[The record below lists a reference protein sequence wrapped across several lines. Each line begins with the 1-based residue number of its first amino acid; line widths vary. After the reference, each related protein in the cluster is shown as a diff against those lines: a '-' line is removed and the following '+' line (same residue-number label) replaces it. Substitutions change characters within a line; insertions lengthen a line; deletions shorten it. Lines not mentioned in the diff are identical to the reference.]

1 MIIHNVTQG
10 SPEWHALRAQHF
22 TASEAPAM
30 MGASKYQSRSDLLK
44 QKKTGL
50 AAEVSQHQ
58 QALFNRGHA
67 AEAAARLIVEEMIGE
82 ELYPVTATE
91 GDLLASMDGMDM
103 AETVLFEHKLWNAD
117 LVAQVRAGELEP
129 HYYWQL
135 EQQLLVSG
143 AGHVIFACSDGTRTN
158 FVHMEYRPV
167 AGRAEALQAG
177 WRQFAADLEA
187 FEVEAPKAEAVGRAP
202 EHLPALHIK
211 VTGMVEAS
219 NLAEFKA
226 TAMSVLAKINT
237 DLTTDQHFADAAL
250 TVKWC
255 ENVEE
260 RLEAAKQHALSQTAS
275 IDDLFRTI
283 DEIAAETRAKRLT
296 LDKLVKTQKEAIKL
310 KIKDKAEQ
318 DFRDYVA
325 AINQRLSKV
334 QFPIIVQ
341 LPVIPVDFVG
351 AIKGKKTITG
361 LRDGA
366 NGELARAKIEAD
378 NLAMLIEKNLASL
391 RELATDHAF
400 LFSDAQQLVLKA
412 NDDLVLL
419 INARI
424 AEHKAEEERRLE
436 AERERIR
443 EEERQRLELEQQEA
457 ATAQQPDPVA
467 EPEPVPAAPA
477 PARAAGYSRS
487 ATAPTT
493 QWIARVT
500 DKSALIAAIAA
511 GYATED
517 LLIIDQPALDSLAN
531 DKRQALKLPGVIAE
545 QATAKAA

>member
-1 MIIHNVTQG
+1 MIIHNVVQG

-91 GDLLASMDGMDM
+91 GNLLASMDGMDM

-135 EQQLLVSG
+135 EQQLLVS
-143 AGHVIFACSDGTRTN
+143 AAERVIFVCSDGTRAN

-187 FEVEAPKAEAVGRAP
+187 FEVEAPKTEAVGRAP

-211 VTGMVEAS
+211 VSGMVEAS

-226 TAMSVLAKINT
+226 TALGVLAKINT

-275 IDDLFRTI
+275 IDELFRTI
-283 DEIAAETRAKRLT
+283 DEIAAETRNKRLT
-296 LDKLVKTQKEAIKL
+296 LKKLVDTQKEAIRL
-310 KIKDKAEQ
+310 KIKGKAEQ
-318 DFRDYVA
+318 DFCDYVA
-325 AINQRLSKV
+325 AINQRLGK
-334 QFPIIVQ
+334 VQ
-341 LPVIPVDFVG
+341 LPVIPVDFAN

-361 LRDGA
+361 LQDGA

-378 NLAMLIEKNLASL
+378 KWATLMEQNLASL

-412 NDDLVLL
+412 NDDLMLL

-424 AEHKAEEERRLE
+424 AEHQAEEERRLE

-477 PARAAGYSRS
+477 PARAAGRSRT

-511 GYATED
+511 GHATED
-517 LLIIDQPALDSLAN
+517 LLIINQPALDSLAN
-531 DKRQALKLPGVIAE
+531 SNGQTLNLPGVIVEEAP
-545 QATAKAA
+545 AKAA

>member
-1 MIIHNVTQG
+1 MIIHNVVQG

-50 AAEVSQHQ
+50 TAEVSPHQ

-91 GDLLASMDGMDM
+91 GNLLASMDGMDM
-103 AETVLFEHKLWNAD
+103 AEIVLFEHKLWNAD

-202 EHLPALHIK
+202 EHLPALHIE
-211 VTGMVEAS
+211 VTGMVKAS
-219 NLAEFKA
+219 NLAEFKT
-226 TAMSVLAKINT
+226 TALGALAKINT
-237 DLTTDQHFADAAL
+237 TLTTDQHFSDADK

-255 ENVEE
+255 KDVEE
-260 RLEAAKQHALSQTAS
+260 RLDAAKQHALSQTAS
-275 IDDLFRTI
+275 IEELFRTL
-283 DEIAAETRAKRLT
+283 DQIAEETRAKRLE
-296 LDKLVKTQKEAIKL
+296 LDKLVKARKEAIRL
-310 KIKDKAEQ
+310 EIKAKAEQ
-318 DFRDYVA
+318 EVRNYVA
-325 AINQRLSKV
+325 AINQRLGK
-334 QFPIIVQ
+334 VQ
-341 LPVIPVDFVG
+341 LPIIPVDFAN
-351 AIKGKKTITG
+351 AIKGKKTIAG
-361 LRDGA
+361 LQDGA

-378 NLAMLIEKNLASL
+378 NWAALIEKNLASL

-424 AEHKAEEERRLE
+424 TEHKAEEERRLE

-443 EEERQRLELEQQEA
+443 EEERQRLEREQQEA
-457 ATAQQPDPVA
+457 AAAQKPDPVV

-477 PARAAGYSRS
+477 PTRVATSSRS
-487 ATAPTT
+487 APATR
-493 QWIARVT
+493 WVARIIN
-500 DKSALIAAIAA
+500 KSAFIAAIAE
-511 GYATED
+511 GLATED
-517 LLIIDQPALDSLAN
+517 LLMIDQPALDSLAN
-531 DKRQALKLPGVIAE
+531 DKGQALKLPGVVVEKAP
-545 QATAKAA
+545 AKAA

>member
-1 MIIHNVTQG
+1 MIIHNVVQG

-50 AAEVSQHQ
+50 TEEVSPHQ
-58 QALFNRGHA
+58 QALFSRGHA

-91 GDLLASMDGMDM
+91 GNLLASMDGMDM

-135 EQQLLVSG
+135 EQQLLVSS
-143 AGHVIFACSDGTRTN
+143 AERVIFVCSDGTRAN

-226 TAMSVLAKINT
+226 TALGVLAKINT
-237 DLTTDQHFADAAL
+237 NLTTDQHFADAAL

-275 IDDLFRTI
+275 IDELFRTI

-296 LDKLVKTQKEAIKL
+296 LKKLVETQKEAIRL
-310 KIKDKAEQ
+310 KIKGKAEQ

-325 AINQRLSKV
+325 AINQRLGK
-334 QFPIIVQ
+334 VQ
-341 LPVIPVDFVG
+341 LPVIPVDFAN

-361 LRDGA
+361 LQDGA

-378 NLAMLIEKNLASL
+378 NWATLIEKNLASL

-424 AEHKAEEERRLE
+424 AEHKEAEERRLE

-443 EEERQRLELEQQEA
+443 EEERQLLEHEQQQAAAQEQPAAEA
-457 ATAQQPDPVA
+457 EAEAEPDPA
-467 EPEPVPAAPA
+467 PAAPA
-477 PARAAGYSRS
+477 PARVSAPSRS
-487 ATAPTT
+487 VPAPATR
-493 QWIARVT
+493 WIARIVN
-500 DKSALIAAIAA
+500 KSAFIAAIAE
-511 GYATED
+511 GLATED
-517 LLIIDQPALDSLAN
+517 LLIVDQPALDSLAN
-531 DKRQALKLPGVIAE
+531 DKGPALKLPGVVVEKAP
-545 QATAKAA
+545 AKAA

>member
-50 AAEVSQHQ
+50 TTEVSHHQ

-82 ELYPVTATE
+82 DLYPVTASE
-91 GDLLASMDGMDM
+91 GNLLASMDGMDM

-117 LVAQVRAGELEP
+117 LVAQVRAGELAP

-143 AGHVIFACSDGTRTN
+143 AQRVIFVCSDGTRTN
-158 FVHMEYRPV
+158 FVHMEYRAV
-167 AGRAEALQAG
+167 AGRAEALLAG
-177 WRQFAADLEA
+177 WEQFAADLDA

-226 TAMSVLAKINT
+226 TALGVLAKINT

-275 IDDLFRTI
+275 IDELFRTI
-283 DEIAAETRAKRLT
+283 DEIAAETRTKRLT
-296 LDKLVKTQKEAIKL
+296 LKKLVETQKEAIRI
-310 KIKDKAEQ
+310 KIKGKAEQ

-341 LPVIPVDFVG
+341 LPVIPVDFVA

-378 NLAMLIEKNLASL
+378 NLATLIEKNLASL
-391 RELATDHAF
+391 RELAPDHTF
-400 LFSDAQQLVLKA
+400 LFNDAQQLVLKA

-424 AEHKAEEERRLE
+424 TEYKAEEERRLE
-436 AERERIR
+436 AEREKK
-443 EEERQRLELEQQEA
+443 EVAAAQE
-457 ATAQQPDPVA
+457 PDTT
-467 EPEPVPAAPA
+467 PEPAPAAPA
-477 PARAAGYSRS
+477 PAHTAGYSRS

-531 DKRQALKLPGVIAE
+531 DKRQALKLPGVIAKP
-545 QATAKAA
+545 ATAKAA

>member
-1 MIIHNVTQG
+1 MIIHNVVQG

-30 MGASKYQSRSDLLK
+30 MGVSKYQSRSDLLK

-67 AEAAARLIVEEMIGE
+67 AEATARLIVEEMIGE

-91 GDLLASMDGMDM
+91 GNLLASMDGMDM

-135 EQQLLVSG
+135 EQQLLVS
-143 AGHVIFACSDGTRTN
+143 AAERVIFVCSDGTRAN

-226 TAMSVLAKINT
+226 TALGVLAKINT

-275 IDDLFRTI
+275 IDELFRTI
-283 DEIAAETRAKRLT
+283 DEIAAETRNKRLT
-296 LDKLVKTQKEAIKL
+296 LKKLVDTQKEAIRL
-310 KIKDKAEQ
+310 KIKGKAEQ

-334 QFPIIVQ
+334 Q
-341 LPVIPVDFVG
+341 LPVIPVDFAN

-361 LRDGA
+361 LQDGA

-378 NLAMLIEKNLASL
+378 NWAALIEKNLASL

-424 AEHKAEEERRLE
+424 AEYKAEEERRLE
-436 AERERIR
+436 AEREKK
-443 EEERQRLELEQQEA
+443 EVAAAQE
-457 ATAQQPDPVA
+457 PDTT
-467 EPEPVPAAPA
+467 PEPAPAAPA
-477 PARAAGYSRS
+477 PARTAGYSRS

-511 GYATED
+511 GYATDD
-517 LLIIDQPALDSLAN
+517 LLIIDQAALDSLAN
-531 DKRQALKLPGVIAE
+531 SKGQTLNLPGVIVEKAP
-545 QATAKAA
+545 AKAA

>member
-1 MIIHNVTQG
+1 MIIHNVVQG

-50 AAEVSQHQ
+50 AAEVSPHQ

-117 LVAQVRAGELEP
+117 LVAQVRACELEP

-135 EQQLLVSG
+135 EQQLLVTG
-143 AGHVIFACSDGTRTN
+143 AERAIFVCSDGTRAN

-202 EHLPALHIK
+202 EHLPALHIE
-211 VTGMVEAS
+211 VTGMVKAS
-219 NLAEFKA
+219 NLAQFKA
-226 TAMSVLAKINT
+226 TALGVLAKINT
-237 DLTTDQHFADAAL
+237 NLTTDQHFADADK

-255 ENVEE
+255 KDVEE
-260 RLEAAKQHALSQTAS
+260 RLDAAKQHALSQTAS
-275 IDDLFRTI
+275 IEELFRTL
-283 DEIAAETRAKRLT
+283 DQIAEETRAKRLE
-296 LDKLVKTQKEAIKL
+296 LDKLVKARKEAIRL
-310 KIKDKAEQ
+310 EIKAKAEQ
-318 DFRDYVA
+318 DVRDYVA
-325 AINQRLSKV
+325 AINQRLGK
-334 QFPIIVQ
+334 VQ
-341 LPVIPVDFVG
+341 LPIIPVDFAN
-351 AIKGKKTITG
+351 AIKGKKTIAG

-378 NLAMLIEKNLASL
+378 NWAALIEKNLASL

-424 AEHKAEEERRLE
+424 TEHKAEEERRLE

-467 EPEPVPAAPA
+467 KPEPAPTAPA
-477 PARAAGYSRS
+477 PTRAAGYSRS
-487 ATAPTT
+487 ATVPATR
-493 QWIARVT
+493 WIARIVN
-500 DKSALIAAIAA
+500 KSAFIAAIAE
-511 GYATED
+511 GLATED
-517 LLIIDQPALDSLAN
+517 LLIVDQPALDSLAN
-531 DKRQALKLPGVIAE
+531 DKGQALKLPGVVVEKAP
-545 QATAKAA
+545 AKAA

>member
-143 AGHVIFACSDGTRTN
+143 AGRVIFVCSDGTRTN

-177 WRQFAADLEA
+177 WRQFAADLDA
-187 FEVEAPKAEAVGRAP
+187 FEVEAPKAEAVGRTP

-237 DLTTDQHFADAAL
+237 DLTTDQEFADAAL

-275 IDDLFRTI
+275 IDELFRTI

-310 KIKDKAEQ
+310 KIKGKAEQ

-334 QFPIIVQ
+334 Q
-341 LPVIPVDFVG
+341 LPVIPVDFAN

-361 LRDGA
+361 LQDGA

-378 NLAMLIEKNLASL
+378 NWAALIEKNLASL

-424 AEHKAEEERRLE
+424 AEYKAEEERRLE
-436 AERERIR
+436 AEREKK
-443 EEERQRLELEQQEA
+443 EVAAAQE
-457 ATAQQPDPVA
+457 PDTT
-467 EPEPVPAAPA
+467 PEPAPAAPA
-477 PARAAGYSRS
+477 PARTAGYSRS

-511 GYATED
+511 GYATDD
-517 LLIIDQPALDSLAN
+517 LLIIDQAALDSLAN
-531 DKRQALKLPGVIAE
+531 SKGQTLNLPGVIVEKAP
-545 QATAKAA
+545 AKAA

>member
-1 MIIHNVTQG
+1 MIIHNVVQG

-30 MGASKYQSRSDLLK
+30 MGASKYQSRSGLLK

-143 AGHVIFACSDGTRTN
+143 AERVIFVCSDGTRTN

-167 AGRAEALQAG
+167 AGRAEALQDG

-187 FEVEAPKAEAVGRAP
+187 FEVEVPKVEAVGRAP

-226 TAMSVLAKINT
+226 TAFGVLAKINT

-275 IDDLFRTI
+275 IDELFRTI
-283 DEIAAETRAKRLT
+283 DEIAAETRNKRLT
-296 LDKLVKTQKEAIKL
+296 LKKLVETQKEAIRL
-310 KIKDKAEQ
+310 KIKGKAEQ

-325 AINQRLSKV
+325 AINQRLGK
-334 QFPIIVQ
+334 VQ
-341 LPVIPVDFVG
+341 LPVIPVDFAN
-351 AIKGKKTITG
+351 AIKGKKTVTG
-361 LRDGA
+361 LQDGA

-378 NLAMLIEKNLASL
+378 NWAALIEKNLASL

-424 AEHKAEEERRLE
+424 TEHKAEEERRLE

-457 ATAQQPDPVA
+457 ATAQQPDPA
-467 EPEPVPAAPA
+467 AKPEPAPTAPA
-477 PARAAGYSRS
+477 PTRAAGYSRS
-487 ATAPTT
+487 ATAPATR
-493 QWIARVT
+493 WIARIV
-500 DKSALIAAIAA
+500 DKSAFIAAIAE
-511 GYATED
+511 GLATED
-517 LLIIDQPALDSLAN
+517 LLIVDQPALDSLAN
-531 DKRQALKLPGVIAE
+531 DKGQALKLPGVVVERAP
-545 QATAKAA
+545 AKAA